1 MANLVSVV
9 LVLAMV
15 VLMLLS
21 LAEAVQRMMLFI
33 LMIGK
38 KIVLTY
44 R

>member
-1 MANLVSVV
+1 MALASVV